1 MEADVWSS
9 RDVRGSSGECSDQL
23 AVLLCRVLLKCGE
36 RLMFRVAA
44 GEDPVARLGCL
55 PNVAG
60 VLAGSFGGATGF
72 CYLSGG
78 GRRLVAVV
86 AAPLLLSLVVFLRL
100 ESGWGLRFDLTTAS
114 CPVTAAWPL
123 CVGVWFVC
131 LSVFGRPLSY
141 FLQLTVTTTRDRPY
155 IPWSGATFRR

>member
-1 MEADVWSS
+1 MWSL

-44 GEDPVARLGCL
+44 GEDPVVRLDCL

-60 VLAGSFGGATGF
+60 VPAGSLGGATGF

-100 ESGWGLRFDLTTAS
+100 ESGWDVWFDLT
-114 CPVTAAWPL
+114 V
-123 CVGVWFVC
+123 
-131 LSVFGRPLSY
+131 
-141 FLQLTVTTTRDRPY
+141 D
-155 IPWSGATFRR
+155 